1 MNTQMLT
8 SKVVFRQP
16 FVLSGLD
23 GIQPAGTYKI
33 ETYSELLDIPTAV
46 AYRRLSTSI
55 ELHSQPAG
63 IIRQATID
71 PAELEE
77 ALRLDAALEP
87 LPTVVAPMRAKHG
100 SLQSTSMESPVAS
113 PKQAKPPASGHNA
126 VEWHRYTANG
136 IGKRRSLW
144 RQWVSLNANELT
156 WVGLIV
162 GGLLI
167 LSIGR

>member
-1 MNTQMLT
+1 
-8 SKVVFRQP
+8 
-16 FVLSGLD
+16 LD

-63 IIRQATID
+63 IIRRATID

-77 ALRLDAALEP
+77 ALRLDAAPAP
-87 LPTVVAPMRAKHG
+87 LSAVGAPTHASRGA
-100 SLQSTSMESPVAS
+100 LQSTPAESPIAP
-113 PKQAKPPASGHNA
+113 PKSAKPTSGGNKA
-126 VEWHRYTANG
+126 VEWLRFPIEG
-136 IGKRRSLW
+136 VSKRESLW
-144 RQWVSLNANELT
+144 REWASLNANELT